1 MIRSV
6 ECKDALVPFTGNA
19 FACRIRATANAYGF
33 IHPFARF
40 WVQARQA
47 AMCLLDDAMIL
58 DAHPD
63 ADFDELAEFFPAVGA
78 RILLCSEAAACSLPF
93 PWKQTGEVMALHA
106 PQPFK
111 GEGIVWNPSPR
122 LLYPLLCACQ
132 AAQFQPPAFEP
143 FYLDLS
149 HRTRHGTA
157 CSAAIQEGNSLVACA
172 ICSAWTEDAAVLSA
186 VAVQPEARRRGLGT
200 NIVRTLAASLPVETF
215 YIFRAAGENEGF
227 YQSLGFTRHCGFAE
241 LSLQERDAL

>member
-78 RILLCSEAAACSLPF
+78 RILLCSEAAAHSLPF
-93 PWKQTGEVMALHA
+93 PWKQTGEVMTLHA

-132 AAQFQPPAFEP
+132 AAQFQPP
-143 FYLDLS
+143 
-149 HRTRHGTA
+149 R
-157 CSAAIQEGNSLVACA
+157 V
-172 ICSAWTEDAAVLSA
+172 
-186 VAVQPEARRRGLGT
+186 
-200 NIVRTLAASLPVETF
+200 
-215 YIFRAAGENEGF
+215 
-227 YQSLGFTRHCGFAE
+227 
-241 LSLQERDAL
+241 